1 MVIRLHDELRQPFG
15 GRRPFVRRRELE
27 REGSDVILMSVLT
40 DEAVLPHEGS
50 PPRLANPAN
59 QGFVGAGLP
68 LAPSRPDS

>member
-1 MVIRLHDELRQPFG
+1 M
-15 GRRPFVRRRELE
+15 RRRELE